1 MALNAYITDEQL
13 KLFAVGNESDE
24 TDVWELLAE
33 AVSRMFDRQCDVADG
48 FFNKTS
54 GSVSLKS
61 YRANG
66 TRYLELFP
74 YIPDSITI
82 IDVDGTDYF
91 EATPANR
98 LYREKENYIL
108 FDSEIPDGTPIDVTA
123 KYGFA
128 EIPMDIKFACIE
140 QGLLMWRRKDVAFA
154 DLSGVSGAIANAE
167 FSPTFLSTVKK
178 YRELYAGNE
187 FFA

>member
-1 MALNAYITDEQL
+1 MALNDYITDEQL
-13 KLFAVGNESDE
+13 KLFAVGNESDV

-33 AVSRMFDRQCDVADG
+33 AVSRLFDRACEVEDG

-54 GSVSLKS
+54 NAVSLKS
-61 YRANG
+61 YRAKG

-74 YIPDSITI
+74 YIPGSITI

-91 EATPANR
+91 EAAAADR

-108 FDSEIPDGTPIDVTA
+108 FDSEIKDGTPIDVTA

-128 EIPMDIKFACIE
+128 DIPMDIKFACIE
-140 QGLLMWRRKDVAFA
+140 QGLLMWRRKDAVFA
-154 DLSGVSGAIANAE
+154 DLSGVAANVANAE
-167 FSPTFLSTVKK
+167 YSPTFLSTVKR
-178 YRELYAGNE
+178 YRELYSGNQY
-187 FFA
+187 FA